1 MLTVIRIF
9 KYERTQDM
17 KVIFLQDVKGS
28 GKKGEM
34 KNVADGYARNM
45 LLPKGYAVEATPA
58 NMNKLEGAHA
68 SAQHKI
74 DLDIQAAKD
83 NAEKLKGKKITIAAK
98 AGSNGKLFGSV
109 TAANVAD
116 SLSEELGVNV
126 DKKKI
131 SLSGDIK
138 NFGSYTA
145 TIKLYNGISETIDVE
160 VTEG

>member
-1 MLTVIRIF
+1 
-9 KYERTQDM
+9 M

-28 GKKGEM
+28 GKKGEI

-45 LLPKGYAVEATPA
+45 LLPKGYAVEATAA
-58 NMNKLEGAHA
+58 NMNKLEGAQA

-74 DLDIQAAKD
+74 DVDVQSAQEAAAKI
-83 NAEKLKGKKITIAAK
+83 KGQKINIAAK

-109 TAANVAD
+109 TAGNVAD
-116 SLSEELGVNV
+116 CLSEQLGVKV

-131 SLSGDIK
+131 VLSSDIK

-145 TIKLYNGISETIDVE
+145 TVKLYNGISETIDVE
-160 VTEG
+160 VIEG